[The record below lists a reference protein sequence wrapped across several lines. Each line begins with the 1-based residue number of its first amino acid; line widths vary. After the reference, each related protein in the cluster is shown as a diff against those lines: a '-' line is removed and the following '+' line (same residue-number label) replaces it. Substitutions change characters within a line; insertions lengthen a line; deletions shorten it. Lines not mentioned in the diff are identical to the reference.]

1 MKNYELIQE
10 NEVVVAEVRA
20 KSKPGL
26 LVAAT
31 EALYEAMGAAS
42 SGKEI
47 ERPFRVDAD
56 DFLGLLSGLLKE
68 ILRQSNEN
76 HEAYEGIRFRLITAT
91 QAEGDLIGHSVEQL
105 QKEIGDIEV
114 RTDELQKDEEREWRV
129 TIAFS

>member
-10 NEVVVAEVRA
+10 KGVVVAEVRA

-31 EALYEAMGAAS
+31 EALHEAMGAVS
-42 SGKEI
+42 SGKEV

-76 HEAYEGIRFRLITAT
+76 NEAYEGIRFRLITAT
-91 QAEGDLIGHSVEQL
+91 QAEGDLIGQSVERRQ
-105 QKEIGDIEV
+105 EAIGDIEV
-114 RTDELQKDEEREWRV
+114 RTDELLKDEEREWRA

>member
-10 NEVVVAEVRA
+10 NGVVVAEVRA

-26 LVAAT
+26 LVTAT
-31 EALYEAMGAAS
+31 EALYEAMGATS
-42 SGKEI
+42 PGKEV

-56 DFLGLLSGLLKE
+56 DFLGLLSSLLKE
-68 ILRQSNEN
+68 ILRQSKEN
-76 HEAYEGIRFRLITAT
+76 NEAYEGIRFRLITAT
-91 QAEGDLIGHSVEQL
+91 QAEGDLIGQSVERR

-114 RTDELQKDEEREWRV
+114 RTDELLKDEKREWCA